1 MDLPGSSRVKRGTLM
16 LASLCA
22 AGGLFVSS
30 AFAAVSVSKA
40 EQLKTILTPM
50 GGERAG
56 NGRDIPPWRG
66 GLSMPPEEYTEP
78 GQHHPDPYPQ
88 DKPLFTVTAENM
100 GQYSD
105 YLTEGQKALFKT
117 YPDTFRMPVYQTRR
131 TAAAPEWVYENTYK
145 NALRAELADGGNSL
159 LYAYGGIPFPILS
172 SDEKQAGVEAVWNHI
187 TRWRGTY
194 LQIQASE
201 VAVYKDGKFTPTTVE
216 QQVEFNYYRQDKT
229 IEDLDNLLFYYLSV
243 TKAPARLAGGAVL
256 VHEPLNQANDARQA
270 WGYNAGQRRV
280 RRAPNLAYDTP
291 IAAADGLRYA
301 DDTDMY
307 NGSPDR
313 YEWKLRGKREIYVPY
328 NNYRLTSNK
337 ASYNDV
343 LRPGHLNP
351 EYTRYE
357 KHRVWVVEGTL
368 KDGKR
373 HVYSKRVFYI
383 DEDTWGIS
391 VADQYD
397 MNGELW
403 RVSMAYM
410 KTYYELPVTWTG
422 MDVFHDL
429 RDRRYHVQGMTN
441 EEPEAIDYS
450 SPPPGDRYFT
460 PAELRRRGRR

>member
-1 MDLPGSSRVKRGTLM
+1 MQGQKSTIGKVVNKW
-16 LASLCA
+16 AVSLCLVT
-22 AGGLFVSS
+22 GLVSS
-30 AFAAVSVSKA
+30 ATQAGVSVTEA
-40 EQLKTILTPM
+40 EQLKTVLTPM
-50 GGERAG
+50 GAQREG

-66 GLSMPPEEYTEP
+66 GLSMPPEGYNKP
-78 GQHHPDPYPQ
+78 GQHHLDPYPQ
-88 DKPLFTVTAENM
+88 DKPLFVITAQNM
-100 GQYSD
+100 TQYSEH
-105 YLTEGQKALFKT
+105 LTEGQKELFRT

-145 NALRAELADGGNSL
+145 NAIRAELSDGGNSL
-159 LYAYGGIPFPILS
+159 MYAYGGIPFPILS
-172 SDEKQAGVEAVWNHI
+172 NSEQAGIQAVWNHI

-216 QQVEFNYYRQDKT
+216 QQVEFNYYRNDKT

-256 VHEPLNQANDARQA
+256 VHEPLNQANEARQA

-301 DDTDMY
+301 DDTDIY

-313 YEWKLRGKREIYVPY
+313 YNWKLVKKKEVYIPY
-328 NNYRLTSNK
+328 NNYRLTSNE

-351 EYTRYE
+351 ELTRYE

-368 KDGKR
+368 KDDQR

-383 DEDTWGIS
+383 DEDTWSIA

-397 MNGELW
+397 MNGQLW
-403 RVSMAYM
+403 RVSMAYI

-441 EEPEAIDYS
+441 EEPEEIDYS
-450 SPPPGDRYFT
+450 NPPPGYRYFT

>member
-1 MDLPGSSRVKRGTLM
+1 
-16 LASLCA
+16 
-22 AGGLFVSS
+22 
-30 AFAAVSVSKA
+30 
-40 EQLKTILTPM
+40 
-50 GGERAG
+50 
-56 NGRDIPPWRG
+56 
-66 GLSMPPEEYTEP
+66 MPPEEYTEP

-117 YPDTFRMPVYQTRR
+117 YPDTFRMPIYQTRR

-159 LYAYGGIPFPILS
+159 LYSYAGVPFPILS
-172 SDEKQAGVEAVWNHI
+172 SDDKQAGVEAVWNHI

-256 VHEPLNQANDARQA
+256 VHEPLNQANNARQA

-301 DDTDMY
+301 DDTDIY

-313 YEWKLRGKREIYVPY
+313 YEWKLRGKREIYIPY
-328 NNYRLTSNK
+328 NNYRLTSNS
-337 ASYNDV
+337 ASYNDI

>member
-1 MDLPGSSRVKRGTLM
+1 
-16 LASLCA
+16 
-22 AGGLFVSS
+22 
-30 AFAAVSVSKA
+30 
-40 EQLKTILTPM
+40 
-50 GGERAG
+50 
-56 NGRDIPPWRG
+56 
-66 GLSMPPEEYTEP
+66 
-78 GQHHPDPYPQ
+78 
-88 DKPLFTVTAENM
+88 M

-105 YLTEGQKALFKT
+105 YLTDGQKALFKT

>member
-1 MDLPGSSRVKRGTLM
+1 MDLSGVIRVKRGSSLLATL
-16 LASLCA
+16 CV
-22 AGGLFVSS
+22 AGGMFVSQAYAS
-30 AFAAVSVSKA
+30 VSVSEA
-40 EQLKTILTPM
+40 ERLKSVLTPM
-50 GGERAG
+50 GGQREG

-66 GLSMPPEEYTEP
+66 GLTLPPVEYKEP
-78 GQHHPDPYPQ
+78 GQHHPDPFPDDQ
-88 DKPLFTVTAENM
+88 PLFTVTAQNM
-100 GQYSD
+100 NQYSNN
-105 YLTEGQKALFKT
+105 LTEGQKEMFRT
-117 YPDTFRMPVYQTRR
+117 YPDTFKMPVYQTRR

-159 LYAYGGIPFPILS
+159 LYSYAGIPFPILS
-172 SDEKQAGVEAVWNHI
+172 DNKNQAGVQAVWNHI

-194 LQIQASE
+194 LQLQASE
-201 VAVYKDGKFTPTTVE
+201 VAVHQDGKFTPTTVE

-229 IEDLDNLLFYYLSV
+229 IEELDNLLFYYLSV

-301 DDTDMY
+301 DDTDIY

-313 YEWKLRGKREIYVPY
+313 YNWKLIDKREIYIPY
-328 NNYRLTSNK
+328 NNYRLTSNE
-337 ASYNDV
+337 ASYNDI

-368 KDGKR
+368 KDGMR

-383 DEDTWGIS
+383 DEDTWSIA

-397 MNGELW
+397 MNGQLW
-403 RVSMAYM
+403 RVSMAYI
-410 KTYYELPVTWTG
+410 KTHYELPVTWTG

-429 RDRRYHVQGMTN
+429 LDRRYHVQGMTN
-441 EEPEAIDYS
+441 EEPEEIDYS
-450 SPPPGDRYFT
+450 NPPPGDRYFT